1 MDVVPFTPDQSL
13 FQDGRQ
19 EPLYRAMIEE
29 LGRLPLFQ
37 LQVHLDA
44 VPLVG
49 TDQFARHVEGE
60 PLLVVG
66 LDALDQFVV
75 GDREAVLLS
84 GGKTNKSP
92 LLSMQGIW

>member
-1 MDVVPFTPDQSL
+1 
-13 FQDGRQ
+13 
-19 EPLYRAMIEE
+19 MIEQ
-29 LGRLPLFQ
+29 LGRLPLLQ

-49 TDQFARHVEGE
+49 TDHLARYVEGE

-75 GDREAVLLS
+75 GDREAVLLD
-84 GGKTNKSP
+84 
-92 LLSMQGIW
+92 QGWR